1 MAKLLKPSR
10 LDTDPSSSNAAK
22 EWKHWHRIFTNF
34 IEESGDAA
42 PDKLRALVNCV
53 SSSVY
58 ELIEDCSTFES
69 AIAKLD
75 SVYVKLP
82 NEIFARHVLATR
94 RQQSGESIDEF
105 LRELHKLSKDCN
117 FQPVT
122 AEQYRQELVRDAF
135 INGIASVF
143 IRQRLLENK
152 SLNLETAHSQ
162 ARTLDLAQRSADAY
176 APPPVPHTAALVP
189 ERQAQPTGDQQ
200 QHPTQEGGEGSS
212 PGGSAVAAA
221 YLSKR
226 KCYFCGNALHST
238 GSTTATLYNPT
249 LLAITA
255 TYPNNLSHAATNIT
269 VNGHSLKALV
279 DSCSSDSFIREE
291 VAQRLNLTVVPASSA
306 VSMASKSF
314 NASSPGF
321 VIADLVHLD
330 QRYPCIQLGVPKD
343 LCCDVI
349 LGYDF
354 QKQHQREKTK
364 FEDNWRQTCIIEP
377 SISPWRAQV
386 VVVKDPLD
394 RHKKRLCIDYS
405 QTINQYT
412 ELDAY
417 PLPRIEDMV
426 HDLAKYKVFS
436 TFDLK
441 SAYHQISIKESERK
455 YTAFEGGASQAE
467 HDENVQNVLEVVQKR
482 NLTLNEGKS
491 VISVPTINVLGYCVG
506 NNVIKPDPDRLR
518 PLQELPPPTNMGS
531 LRRAQGLF
539 AYYAKWIPGFSDTIH
554 PLVNTKT
561 FPLSEPALAAFNSLK
576 KQLMDVSLRAVDES
590 LPFVVECYASEVAV
604 SAVLNQG
611 GRPVAFMSRTLQGSE
626 LHYPAVEKEATA
638 IIEAVRKWSHFLA
651 RRHFTLITD
660 QRSVMFML
668 DSRKRTK
675 IKNNKIQEWRLELAS
690 YSYTIQYRPGKQNIA
705 PDTLTLAYCC
715 SISSMSSL
723 TDIHENLCHPGVT
736 RLLHFVRS
744 KNLPFSTDDVKR
756 VCASCRICAQQK
768 PKFHRPGK
776 GVLIKATQPMERLS
790 IDFKGPLP
798 STTSN
803 KYILTVVDEYS
814 RFPFVFPCPNMHSK
828 TVIKCLESIFILC
841 GMPSFIHSDQ
851 GASFMSQ
858 ELKLYLSQ
866 KGVATSRTTPYHPMG
881 NGQVERYNG
890 IIWKSICLVLESRG
904 LKTQH
909 WEIVLPEVLHSVRSL
924 LCIATDE
931 TPHERF
937 FRFQRRSSLGSTLP
951 SWLLTPGPV
960 LLRRHVRSSKH
971 EPSTEE
977 VQLMDANSMYA
988 NVKYPDGRESTVS
1001 TRDLAPSPAGATSP
1015 VHHVEPSGE
1024 TESPDTTEV
1033 QDTQTHDNRD
1043 CHESRAQWKDSLI
1056 THATTGGPL
1065 VIASAEDEA
1074 QGVSTPSFIK
1084 LAFMYKEIISIAR
1097 LQPTADVSPHEVDLF
1112 RALWV
1117 HCLHEPVRAA
1127 IPDLDSL
1134 PIKDL
1139 ITKPDALRTATSR
1152 PSIHPSTPPLL
1163 TKRTCRSGDK
1173 ATYQPPLAQAPTNAF
1188 YNHLL
1193 PPIGLSF
1200 ATTTPDS
1207 GLP

>member
-22 EWKHWHRIFTNF
+22 EWKHWHRTFTNF

-176 APPPVPHTAALVP
+176 ASPPVPHTAALVP
-189 ERQAQPTGDQQ
+189 ERQATGRVSCPARNATCNKCGKTG
-200 QHPTQEGGEGSS
+200 HF
-212 PGGSAVAAA
+212 AKVCK
-221 YLSKR
+221 SKI
-226 KCYFCGNALHST
+226 S

-314 NASSPGF
+314 NASSSGF

-330 QRYPCIQLGVPKD
+330 QRYPCIQLGVLKD

-354 QKQHQREKTK
+354 QKQHQSVSFQYEGKRPSLKITGAKPVCLLATADIDEPSL
-364 FEDNWRQTCIIEP
+364 FPNLPRQCKPIAVKSRRYSQDDQLFVKDQISHLLSEGIIEP

-405 QTINQYT
+405 QTINQCT

-467 HDENVQNVLEVVQKR
+467 HDENVQNFLEVVQKR

-590 LPFVVECYASEVAV
+590 LPFVVECDASEVAV

-638 IIEAVRKWSHFLA
+638 IIEAVHKWSHFLA
-651 RRHFTLITD
+651 KRHFTLITD

-705 PDTLTLAYCC
+705 PDTLTRAYCC

-881 NGQVERYNG
+881 N
-890 IIWKSICLVLESRG
+890 
-904 LKTQH
+904 
-909 WEIVLPEVLHSVRSL
+909 
-924 LCIATDE
+924 D
-931 TPHERF
+931 
-937 FRFQRRSSLGSTLP
+937 QRRSSLGSTLP

-971 EPSTEE
+971 EPLTEE

-1043 CHESRAQWKDSLI
+1043 CHESSEPTEIRR
-1056 THATTGGPL
+1056 
-1065 VIASAEDEA
+1065 
-1074 QGVSTPSFIK
+1074 ST
-1084 LAFMYKEIISIAR
+1084 R
-1097 LQPTADVSPHEVDLF
+1097 V
-1112 RALWV
+1112 
-1117 HCLHEPVRAA
+1117 
-1127 IPDLDSL
+1127 
-1134 PIKDL
+1134 
-1139 ITKPDALRTATSR
+1139 SR
-1152 PSIHPSTPPLL
+1152 P
-1163 TKRTCRSGDK
+1163 
-1173 ATYQPPLAQAPTNAF
+1173 
-1188 YNHLL
+1188 
-1193 PPIGLSF
+1193 
-1200 ATTTPDS
+1200 PDRY
-1207 GLP
+1207 GWD

>member
-22 EWKHWHRIFTNF
+22 EWKHWHRTFTNF

-42 PDKLRALVNCV
+42 PDN
-53 SSSVY
+53 
-58 ELIEDCSTFES
+58 
-69 AIAKLD
+69 
-75 SVYVKLP
+75 
-82 NEIFARHVLATR
+82 
-94 RQQSGESIDEF
+94 
-105 LRELHKLSKDCN
+105 KDCN

-143 IRQRLLENK
+143 IRQPLLENK

-176 APPPVPHTAALVP
+176 ASPPVPHTVALVP
-189 ERQAQPTGDQQ
+189 EWQAQPTGDQQ
-200 QHPTQEGGEGSS
+200 QHPTQEGAEGSS

-238 GSTTATLYNPT
+238 GRVSCPARNATCNKCGKTGHFAKVCKSKISGSTTATLYNPT

-291 VAQRLNLTVVPASSA
+291 VAQRLNLTVVPSSSA

-314 NASSPGF
+314 NASSSGF

-330 QRYPCIQLGVPKD
+330 QRYPCIQLGVLKD

-354 QKQHQREKTK
+354 QKQHQSVSFQYEGKRPSLKITGAKPVCLLATADIDEPSL
-364 FEDNWRQTCIIEP
+364 FPNLPRQCKPIAVKSRRYSQDDQLFVKDQISHLLSEGIIEP

-386 VVVKDPLD
+386 VVVKDPLG

-467 HDENVQNVLEVVQKR
+467 HDENVQNFLEVVQKR

-506 NNVIKPDPDRLR
+506 NNAIKPDPDRLR

-531 LRRAQGLF
+531 LRRDQGLF
-539 AYYAKWIPGFSDTIH
+539 AYYAKWIP
-554 PLVNTKT
+554 
-561 FPLSEPALAAFNSLK
+561 
-576 KQLMDVSLRAVDES
+576 
-590 LPFVVECYASEVAV
+590 ECDASEVAV

-611 GRPVAFMSRTLQGSE
+611 GRPVAFMSRTLQSSE

-675 IKNNKIQEWRLELAS
+675 IKNNKIQKWRLELAS

-705 PDTLTLAYCC
+705 PDTLTRAYCC

-736 RLLHFVRS
+736 RLLHFVQS

-790 IDFKGPLP
+790 MISRGLCPLP
-798 STTSN
+798 
-803 KYILTVVDEYS
+803 
-814 RFPFVFPCPNMHSK
+814 R
-828 TVIKCLESIFILC
+828 
-841 GMPSFIHSDQ
+841 
-851 GASFMSQ
+851 
-858 ELKLYLSQ
+858 

-924 LCIATDE
+924 LCTATNE

-971 EPSTEE
+971 EPLTEE

-1015 VHHVEPSGE
+1015 VHHIEPSGE
-1024 TESPDTTEV
+1024 TESSDTTEV

-1043 CHESRAQWKDSLI
+1043 CHESSEPTEIRRS
-1056 THATTGGPL
+1056 TR
-1065 VIASAEDEA
+1065 
-1074 QGVSTPSFIK
+1074 VS
-1084 LAFMYKEIISIAR
+1084 R
-1097 LQPTADVSPHEVDLF
+1097 L
-1112 RALWV
+1112 
-1117 HCLHEPVRAA
+1117 
-1127 IPDLDSL
+1127 PDRYGWD
-1134 PIKDL
+1134 
-1139 ITKPDALRTATSR
+1139 
-1152 PSIHPSTPPLL
+1152 
-1163 TKRTCRSGDK
+1163 
-1173 ATYQPPLAQAPTNAF
+1173 
-1188 YNHLL
+1188 
-1193 PPIGLSF
+1193 
-1200 ATTTPDS
+1200 
-1207 GLP
+1207 

>member
-22 EWKHWHRIFTNF
+22 EWKNWHRTFTNF

-69 AIAKLD
+69 TIAKLD

-82 NEIFARHVLATR
+82 NEIFARHILATR
-94 RQQSGESIDEF
+94 QQQSGESIDEF
-105 LRELHKLSKDCN
+105 LL
-117 FQPVT
+117 
-122 AEQYRQELVRDAF
+122 
-135 INGIASVF
+135 F
-143 IRQRLLENK
+143 IRQWLLENK
-152 SLNLETAHSQ
+152 SRNLETAHSQ

-176 APPPVPHTAALVP
+176 ALPPVPHTAALVP

-200 QHPTQEGGEGSS
+200 QHPKQEGAEGSS

-238 GSTTATLYNPT
+238 GRVSCPTRTATCNKCGKTDHFAKVCKSKISGSTTATLCNPT
-249 LLAITA
+249 LLTINA
-255 TYPNNLSHAATNIT
+255 TYQNNPSHTATNIT

-279 DSCSSDSFIREE
+279 DSCSSDSFICEE
-291 VAQRLNLTVVPASSA
+291 VEQRLKLTVVPASSA
-306 VSMASKSF
+306 VSMVSKSF

-330 QRYPCIQLGVPKD
+330 QRYPCIHLGVLKD

-354 QKQHQREKTK
+354 QKQHYSVSFQYEGKRPSLKITGAKPVCLLATADIDEPSLFPNLPQQCKPIAVK
-364 FEDNWRQTCIIEP
+364 SRRYSQDDQLFVKDQISHLLSEGIIEP
-377 SISPWRAQV
+377 SISPCKAQV

-394 RHKKRLCIDYS
+394 RHKKRLCNYS
-405 QTINQYT
+405 QTINQHT
-412 ELDAY
+412 ELDAN

-436 TFDLK
+436 TFELK
-441 SAYHQISIKESERK
+441 SAYHQIRIKESERK
-455 YTAFEGGASQAE
+455 YTAFEGAGKLFQFCRIPFGVTNGVAAFQRAMDKLVEDEKLKETFPYLDNITVGGASQAE
-467 HDENVQNVLEVVQKR
+467 HDENVQNFLEVVRKQ

-491 VISVPTINVLGYCVG
+491 VISFPTINVLRYCVG
-506 NNVIKPDPDRLR
+506 NNVIKPDRDRLH
-518 PLQELPPPTNMGS
+518 PLQELPPPTNTGS
-531 LRRAQGLF
+531 LRIAQGLF
-539 AYYAKWIPGFSDTIH
+539 VYYAKWIPGFSDTIH

-561 FPLSEPALAAFNSLK
+561 SPLSVPALAAFNSLK
-576 KQLMDVSLRAVDES
+576 KQLMDVPLRAVDES
-590 LPFVVECYASEVAV
+590 LPFLVECDASEVAV

-611 GRPVAFMSRTLQGSE
+611 GRPVAFMLRTLQGSE
-626 LHYPAVEKEATA
+626 LHYSAVEKKATA

-651 RRHFTLITD
+651 RRHFSLITD
-660 QRSVMFML
+660 QISVMFML
-668 DSRKRTK
+668 DSRKQTK

-690 YSYTIQYRPGKQNIA
+690 YSYIIQYRPGKQNIA
-705 PDTLTLAYCC
+705 PDTLTRAYCC
-715 SISSMSSL
+715 STSSMSSL

-814 RFPFVFPCPNMHSK
+814 RFPVVFPCPNMNSK

-866 KGVATSRTTPYHPMG
+866 KGVATNRTTPYHPMG
-881 NGQVERYNG
+881 NG
-890 IIWKSICLVLESRG
+890 
-904 LKTQH
+904 
-909 WEIVLPEVLHSVRSL
+909 
-924 LCIATDE
+924 
-931 TPHERF
+931 
-937 FRFQRRSSLGSTLP
+937 QRRSSLGSTLP

-971 EPSTEE
+971 EPLTEE
-977 VQLMDANSMYA
+977 VQLIDTNSMYV
-988 NVKYPDGRESTVS
+988 NVKYPDGRESAVS

-1024 TESPDTTEV
+1024 TESQKQLKCRIHKLMITVIVMNPRKSWLRKLLRFDMQRQSVKFSSEIEMV
-1033 QDTQTHDNRD
+1033 IRHL
-1043 CHESRAQWKDSLI
+1043 EKDLGFAPYNLFHLGRGCLLSI
-1056 THATTGGPL
+1056 
-1065 VIASAEDEA
+1065 
-1074 QGVSTPSFIK
+1074 VSTVTTYFI
-1084 LAFMYKEIISIAR
+1084 IAI
-1097 LQPTADVSPHEVDLF
+1097 QFKTSE
-1112 RALWV
+1112 
-1117 HCLHEPVRAA
+1117 
-1127 IPDLDSL
+1127 
-1134 PIKDL
+1134 
-1139 ITKPDALRTATSR
+1139 KPLNGKND
-1152 PSIHPSTPPLL
+1152 
-1163 TKRTCRSGDK
+1163 
-1173 ATYQPPLAQAPTNAF
+1173 TYGE
-1188 YNHLL
+1188 YEW
-1193 PPIGLSF
+1193 
-1200 ATTTPDS
+1200 
-1207 GLP
+1207 